1 MSRYTGPRVKKMRA
15 LGVDLPGLSRKT
27 RERRPYPPGQHG
39 QGRRKK
45 LSDFGRQLQEKQKL
59 RINYGINERQF
70 RRLVVE
76 ARASKKAAGQKLLE
90 LLERRLDNVVFRA
103 GLAPTIPAA
112 RQLVAHGHLL
122 VNGKRVD
129 IPSYR
134 VKAGDVIQ
142 PRAKSIGLASIEES
156 IQQPSIQRPEWID
169 VDVDKKLVNVSALP
183 EGEENVPFDIEVQ
196 LVIEYYAKRL

>member
-70 RRLVVE
+70 RRLVKE

-112 RQLVAHGHLL
+112 RQLVAHGHIL
-122 VNGKRVD
+122 VNGKQVD
-129 IPSYR
+129 IASFR
-134 VKAGDVIQ
+134 VNEGDVIQ

-156 IQQPSIQRPEWID
+156 IQQPSIQRPEWLD
-169 VDVDKKLVNVSALP
+169 VDVDKKLINVSTLP